1 MSLRYAIL
9 GTLAVEPASGYD
21 LVRRFD
27 AKLNFVWWASHG
39 AVYTELAKLQSEGLI
54 VQSEGG
60 GRNRVLNSVTPS
72 GMAALRDWLGSE
84 PSRRPRDELML
95 RVFSQWVNEGDA
107 AAAFFESLADSYRRR
122 LGEYESRAQQ
132 RPSLGDLDGAALYDG
147 IALNAGI
154 AHERAMLSWAE
165 QSAQLVR
172 AHHRSDRSARQSTE
186 L

>member
-9 GTLAVEPASGYD
+9 GALAVEPASGYD

-54 VQSEGG
+54 QQGESG
-60 GRNRVLNSVTPS
+60 GRGRLLNSVTPS
-72 GMAALRDWLGSE
+72 GLETLREWLNSE

-95 RVFSQWVNEGDA
+95 RVFSQWVNSGDA
-107 AAAFFESLADSYRRR
+107 AAAFFDSLADSYRRR
-122 LGEYESRAQQ
+122 LQEYEDRVQERRSPVA
-132 RPSLGDLDGAALYDG
+132 LDGAELYER

-154 AHERAMLSWAE
+154 AHERAMLAWAE
-165 QSAQLVR
+165 QSAQIVR
-172 AHHRSDRSARQSTE
+172 AHHRGE
-186 L
+186 LPSPRKP